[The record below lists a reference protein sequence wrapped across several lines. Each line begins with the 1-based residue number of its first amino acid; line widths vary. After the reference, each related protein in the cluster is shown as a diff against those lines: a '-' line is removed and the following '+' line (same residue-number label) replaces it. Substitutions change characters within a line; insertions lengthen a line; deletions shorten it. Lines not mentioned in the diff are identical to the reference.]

1 MIRGRKPLLKFLPA
15 RTSMKSTKVLTLF
28 IALACTALVATSYP
42 PLQEQP
48 AAAVLDPT
56 IISLGN
62 DTRRL
67 VGPVAVVLEGESGLV
82 FRARVDT
89 GAERCS
95 LHVVE
100 WEIADAAPT
109 MLENVGKSIRFR
121 LENRCGHSWWLERE
135 IAEVALIRTAE
146 SEELRYMVPLRLRLR
161 GVEREVLVSL
171 NDRSEMR
178 YPMLVGRNYLAG
190 QFVVDVTNGPAHDQF
205 LVHNR

>member
-1 MIRGRKPLLKFLPA
+1 M
-15 RTSMKSTKVLTLF
+15 
-28 IALACTALVATSYP
+28 ACTALVATSYP

-48 AAAVLDPT
+48 AAAVLDAT
-56 IISLGN
+56 IVSLGN

-67 VGPVAVVLEGESGLV
+67 VGPVALVLEGESGLA

-95 LHVVE
+95 LHVAE
-100 WEIADAAPT
+100 WEIGDPAPT
-109 MLENVGKSIRFR
+109 MAENVGKSIRFR
-121 LENRCGHSWWLERE
+121 LENRCGHSWWLERQ
-135 IAEVALIRTAE
+135 IAEVALVRTAE
-146 SEELRYMVPLRLRLR
+146 REELRYMVPLQLCLH
-161 GVEREVLVSL
+161 GVERKVLVSL

-190 QFVVDVTNGPAHDQF
+190 EFVVDVTDTPAHDRF

>member
-1 MIRGRKPLLKFLPA
+1 M
-15 RTSMKSTKVLTLF
+15 SSTKVLSLLVAVATL
-28 IALACTALVATSYP
+28 ALVAFSYP
-42 PLQEQP
+42 QHREASSL
-48 AAAVLDPT
+48 AIADPT
-56 IISLGN
+56 VVTLGN

-67 VGPVAVVLEGESGLV
+67 VGPVALVLEGESGLA

-95 LHVVE
+95 LHVAE
-100 WEIADAAPT
+100 WEIIDPAPT
-109 MLENVGKSIRFR
+109 MLENVGRSIRFR

-135 IAEVALIRTAE
+135 IAEVALIRNAE
-146 SEELRYMVPLRLRLR
+146 HEELRYMVPLQLCLR
-161 GVEREVLVSL
+161 GVQREVLVSL

-190 QFVVDVTNGPAHDQF
+190 KFVVDVTDTPAKVQF